1 MSDEEAKQNVT
12 EPTGGAQ
19 AGFLDASGRALQAA
33 PSRRGVLVSGAIVL
47 LGFAVL
53 SAANYLRLDHLTSD
67 QFTVGAVVQRQIDPE
82 LFQDDPT
89 YGESR
94 NYQWYLPWYR
104 NLLVFLS
111 RLGGDI
117 SMGYWLLMVACSAI
131 TLLGFWI
138 LFLRLDVN
146 PLWAAGGAILT
157 ALPRLASGQEISGA
171 CAMETALPRTMFS
184 MLLPIILLVF
194 FRSHMRGWRCVLS
207 FLLIGLF
214 ANAHPIS
221 GMFLSIILLSV
232 VLYVNR
238 ARLKGWLKVA
248 GAGLAAAIGILPF
261 VLSFQW
267 KQPAEP
273 LKGTLLEPFGPPIPD
288 YELLNNTAVFALCV
302 APLAV
307 TAWLVRRHYR
317 KGGIPPAA
325 EISFWCVCIT
335 LVIAV
340 VGGVVSS
347 LLLMVNCRNYFTHLH
362 WMRATRLIAPFAI
375 VSMVVWAGT
384 VRAAA
389 LPARRALLIV
399 GLTLLPIAATVG
411 GLEYVFFDRYQPLK
425 AQALIA
431 AKDTPPN
438 ALLLVPPK
446 GGDAF
451 RVWSRRATLWTKPD
465 LHFQFTGN
473 RRMARDFNENTEQ
486 LYHRGD
492 IKGLLRL
499 ARQLPHEFARKQ
511 AYELVGKWEVEL
523 ARSSPEA
530 LAAKWTEDLSREL
543 PKALARK
550 LADRLSAKLAS
561 IRIQNLPSDK
571 IAEELAEKLAEKLTV
586 VMDYRRFEARY
597 LVIPPD
603 WDPSPLPRDRGYGGV
618 YKIPRKSPPAM
629 PTGSGGPATA
639 GKED

>member
-1 MSDEEAKQNVT
+1 MPDEEAKQNVT
-12 EPTGGAQ
+12 GPTGGAQ
-19 AGFLDASGRALQAA
+19 RILLDASGRVPYTLR
-33 PSRRGVLVSGAIVL
+33 SKRGVLVSGAIVL

-53 SAANYLRLDHLTSD
+53 AAANYFRLDHLTSD

-104 NLLVFLS
+104 NLLVFLA
-111 RLGGDI
+111 RLGGGI
-117 SMGYWLLMVACSAI
+117 AMGYWLLMAACSAV

-138 LFLRLDVN
+138 LFLRLDVD

-184 MLLPIILLVF
+184 MLLPIILLLF
-194 FRSHMRGWRCVLS
+194 FRSHVRGWRCVLS

-232 VLYVNR
+232 VLYIHR
-238 ARLKGWLKVA
+238 ARLKGWLTAA
-248 GAGLAAAIGILPF
+248 GAGLAAAIGVLPF

-267 KQPAEP
+267 KHPAEP
-273 LKGTLLEPFGPPIPD
+273 LEGALLGPVGPPIPD

-317 KGGIPPAA
+317 KAGIPPAA

-335 LVIAV
+335 LAIAV
-340 VGGVVSS
+340 VGGVASS
-347 LLLMVNCRNYFTHLH
+347 LLLMADYRNYFTHLR

-375 VSMVVWAGT
+375 VSMVILAGT

-399 GLTLLPIAATVG
+399 ALTLLPVAATVG
-411 GLEYVFFDRYQPLK
+411 GLEYVFFGRYQPLK

-451 RVWSRRATLWTKPD
+451 RVWSKRATLWTKPD

-473 RRMARDFNENTEQ
+473 RRIARNFNENTEQ

-492 IKGLLRL
+492 IKGLLRV
-499 ARQLPHEFARKQ
+499 ARQLPHELARKR
-511 AYELVGKWEVEL
+511 AYEFVGKWEGEL
-523 ARSSPEA
+523 TRSSPEA
-530 LAAKWTEDLSREL
+530 LAAKWAEELSREL
-543 PKALARK
+543 PEALARQLADK
-550 LADRLSAKLAS
+550 LAAKLAS
-561 IRIQNLPSDK
+561 DRIQNLPADK
-571 IAEELAEKLAEKLTV
+571 IAEKIAEKLAEKLVGLT
-586 VMDYRRFEARY
+586 DYQRFEARY

-603 WDPSPLPRDRGYGGV
+603 WDPSPLPRDCGYGGV

-629 PTGSGGPATA
+629 PTGPGEPATA